1 MCRKPATRKN
11 AGAAV
16 RAARGQGLRPCKD
29 GRIFTGMKKRLINVR
44 LDEERL
50 RKARMLRQKGV
61 ILSDLVREAIDTKFD
76 AALAAEQP
84 RDMARMIEEL
94 FERYPDPIDLPRRTY
109 DVRDRRAAREAIR
122 RKLARKR
129 K

>member
-1 MCRKPATRKN
+1 MCRSLPRERN

-16 RAARGQGLRPCKD
+16 RAARGQGLRPCKH
-29 GRIFTGMKKRLINVR
+29 GRIFRGMKKRLINVR

-61 ILSDLVREAIDTKFD
+61 ILSDLGREAIDTKFD

-109 DVRDRRAAREAIR
+109 DVQIGRAHV
-122 RKLARKR
+122 
-129 K
+129 